1 MSETIRKRGATMAV
15 KRWIPRKPNKQ
26 FVLYF
31 FSFFL
36 VILLPGI
43 LLSLSSYKLMYS
55 TILDEIRQGTSN
67 AMKQTGLSADR
78 LLLDITTLSVQLG
91 LDGKIYTSSTNVDDA
106 YLLNEIRDR
115 ISALA
120 AENGYVQAVQIY
132 FRKNNL
138 ILSSGAPNRQY
149 ANQINDGW
157 IRDFSASGKEQ
168 LWLPTRSFV
177 DQDGNVQRVMTLVR
191 KFPVAFPSNT
201 GYVAIHI
208 FEDRFYE
215 LLQMTGADR
224 DNRIYLA
231 DSSGALLSSFP
242 RPANED
248 EIRVA
253 EQAAALIPAE
263 ERRSWVGKFGGQ
275 EALIS
280 IGAPLQNG
288 WTIVSVDSLGY
299 LEKRLD
305 YIRRVIALT
314 GFLLVA
320 LGAVISFFLS
330 RSMYNPIK
338 LLFEK
343 TKRAQKELA
352 LPVSSDKPDSL
363 VYVSGMVDQLI
374 HRHREL
380 EAAYE
385 VGHSAIV
392 DRFLYQLFY
401 NRVSGDLEQRV
412 EDMRLP
418 ITPQGFIVIIVE
430 LDGYAELRERYSAND
445 LNLLR
450 YATHNIVQEVVS
462 GHYVCLGTEIADNQ
476 IAVLANLESAAEYD
490 RVRLA
495 EMAGEI
501 IQAVRSYLNLSATIG
516 FGRPVEALSDAH
528 MSFQQASDV
537 IRRKLLTDD
546 RKALFHENEEHTQA
560 FQYFYPVQ
568 LEKSLMN
575 NIRAGN
581 EQQTRACLEQLK
593 AELKGKPGMSHEIVY
608 RVYHRLIDEAIDL
621 VVDAGLPWENVFG
634 EGNVYRELAKYET
647 IESIHLWLEKLF
659 LNVIVQL
666 RDHLRSPSK
675 VDAAIAYIAEHYRE
689 DISVEHIADAVQLNP
704 AYLSRIF
711 KQSTGKTVLEH
722 MTLVRLA
729 RSKTLLCE
737 TSLNLSDIAQQIG
750 YNNANSFI
758 RFFRKY
764 EGVTPGE
771 FRKLQG
777 QAARYEEA

>member
-1 MSETIRKRGATMAV
+1 MKQ
-15 KRWIPRKPNKQ
+15 RWTPRKPNKQ

-31 FSFFL
+31 LSFFL
-36 VILLPGI
+36 VILLPVI

-67 AMKQTGLSADR
+67 AMRQTGLSADR
-78 LLLDITTLSVQLG
+78 LLLDVTTLSVQLG
-91 LDGKIYTSSTNVDDA
+91 LDGKIYTSSTNVDDP

-115 ISALA
+115 ISTLA
-120 AENGYVQAVQIY
+120 SESGYVQAVQIY

-138 ILSSGAPNRQY
+138 ILSSDAPNRHY
-149 ANQINDGW
+149 TNQANDGW
-157 IRDFSASGKEQ
+157 IREFSASGKEQ

-201 GYVAIHI
+201 GYVAIHM

-215 LLQMTGADR
+215 LLEVMGADR

-231 DSSGALLSSFP
+231 DSGGAVLSAFP
-242 RPANED
+242 RPANE
-248 EIRVA
+248 EELRMA
-253 EQAAALIPAE
+253 ERAAALAPSE
-263 ERRSWVGKFGGQ
+263 ERRSWVGRFGGQ

-280 IGAPLQNG
+280 IGSPLQNG

-299 LEKRLD
+299 LENRLE
-305 YIRRVIALT
+305 YIRRVIVLT

-338 LLFEK
+338 RLFEK
-343 TKRAQKELA
+343 TKRVQKELA
-352 LPVSSDKPDSL
+352 LPPSSGKPDSL
-363 VYVSGMVDQLI
+363 VYVAGMVDQLI
-374 HRHREL
+374 HRHKEL
-380 EAAYE
+380 EAANE

-401 NRVSGDLEQRV
+401 NRVSGDLEQKV
-412 EDMRLP
+412 DDMRLP
-418 ITPQGFIVIIVE
+418 ITPQGFIVMIVE
-430 LDGYAELRERYSAND
+430 LDGYADLRKRYSASD

-476 IAVLANLESAAEYD
+476 IAVLANLESAAEFD

-516 FGRPVEALSDAH
+516 FGQPVDALADAH

-546 RKALFHENEEHTQA
+546 RKTLFHEDEEYAPA
-560 FQYFYPVQ
+560 FQYFYPVR
-568 LEKSLMN
+568 LEKLLMN
-575 NIRAGN
+575 HIRAGN

-593 AELKGKPGMSHEIVY
+593 AELKSQPGLSHEMVY
-608 RVYHRLIDEAIDL
+608 RVYHRLIDGAIDL
-621 VVDAGLPWENVFG
+621 AVDAGLPWENVFG
-634 EGNVYRELAKYET
+634 EGNVYRELARHET
-647 IESIHLWLEKLF
+647 IESIHLWLDKLF
-659 LNVIVQL
+659 LETIVQL
-666 RDHLRSPSK
+666 RNHQRSPSK
-675 VDAAIAYIAEHYRE
+675 VDAAVAYIAEHYRE

-722 MTLVRLA
+722 LTLVRLA
-729 RSKTLLCE
+729 RSKTLLRE
-737 TSLNLSDIAQQIG
+737 TSFNLSEIAQQIG

-771 FRKLQG
+771 FRKLQD
-777 QAARYEEA
+777 QAAKGGEA

>member
-1 MSETIRKRGATMAV
+1 MTA
-15 KRWIPRKPNKQ
+15 KRWIPRKPNRQ

-31 FSFFL
+31 LSFFL
-36 VILLPGI
+36 VILLPVI

-78 LLLDITTLSVQLG
+78 LLLDVTTLSVQLG
-91 LDGKIYTSSTNVDDA
+91 LDGKIYTSSTNVEDA
-106 YLLNEIRDR
+106 YLVNEIRDR
-115 ISALA
+115 ISTLA

-138 ILSSGAPNRQY
+138 ILSSDAPNRHY
-149 ANQINDGW
+149 ANQVNDGW
-157 IRDFSASGKEQ
+157 IRDFSVSGKEQ

-177 DQDGNVQRVMTLVR
+177 DQDGNTQRIMTLVR

-215 LLQMTGADR
+215 LLKMAGADR
-224 DNRIYLA
+224 DNRLYLA
-231 DSSGALLSSFP
+231 DPSGAVLSAYP
-242 RPANED
+242 RLAGEED
-248 EIRVA
+248 ERMA
-253 EQAAALIPAE
+253 EQAASLIAGE
-263 ERRSWVGKFGGQ
+263 ERGNRVGKFGGQ

-280 IGAPLQNG
+280 IGDPLRNG
-288 WTIVSVDSLGY
+288 WTIVSVDSLDY
-299 LEKRLD
+299 LEERLG
-305 YIRRVIALT
+305 YIRRVIMLT
-314 GFLLVA
+314 GFVLVA
-320 LGAVISFFLS
+320 LGSVISFFLS
-330 RSMYNPIK
+330 RTMYNPIK
-338 LLFEK
+338 RLFEK
-343 TKRAQKELA
+343 AERVQKEFA
-352 LPVSSDKPDSL
+352 LPASSDKPGSL
-363 VYVSGMVDQLI
+363 VDVSGMVDQLI
-374 HRHREL
+374 HRHKEL

-385 VGHSAIV
+385 IGHSAMV

-401 NRVSGDLEQRV
+401 NRASGDLEQRV
-412 EDMRLP
+412 DDMRLP
-418 ITPQGFIVIIVE
+418 ITPQGFVVMIVE
-430 LDGYAELRERYSAND
+430 LDGYAALRERYSASD

-450 YATHNIVQEVVS
+450 YATHNIVQEIVS
-462 GHYVCLGTEIADNQ
+462 SRYVCLGTEIADNQ
-476 IAVLANLESAAEYD
+476 IAVLANIESAAEFD

-516 FGRPVEALSDAH
+516 FGQPVDALADAH

-546 RKALFHENEEHTQA
+546 RKALFHESEEHAQA

-568 LEKSLMN
+568 LEKALMN
-575 NIRAGN
+575 NIRASN

-593 AELKGKPGMSHEIVY
+593 AELKGKPGLSHENVY

-621 VVDAGLPWENVFG
+621 AVDAGLAWENVFG
-634 EGNVYRELAKYET
+634 EGNVYRELAKHET
-647 IESIHLWLEKLF
+647 IESIHLWLEEVF

-675 VDAAIAYIAEHYRE
+675 ADAAVAYIAEHYRE
-689 DISVEHIADAVQLNP
+689 DISVEQIADAVQLNP
-704 AYLSRIF
+704 AYLSRLF

-722 MTLVRLA
+722 LTLVRLA
-729 RSKTLLCE
+729 RSKTLLRE
-737 TSLNLSDIAQQIG
+737 TSLNLSEIAQQIG

-777 QAARYEEA
+777 QASKPEEEE